1 MAVMLFC
8 SLTSVASQGIAAHI
22 NKSSFTNP
30 SEHCLYFCFHR
41 NSSVLF
47 SQNIP
52 YHRYWKKKNLCTTV
66 FFVFVFFVLSR
77 LVHVSAL
84 ASSILHVVTVQFL
97 W

>member
-52 YHRYWKKKNLCTTV
+52 YHRYWKKKKNLCTTV
-66 FFVFVFFVLSR
+66 FFVFVFFCPE
-77 LVHVSAL
+77 
-84 ASSILHVVTVQFL
+84 
-97 W
+97 